1 VLGNE
6 VRVQDGQEEAIR
18 RTRQLEELRLDISE
32 VDAYAREVDDEFGGS
47 WQVQEADPIRLV
59 LAVTTDPAPHRDAL
73 RTRLEHADRLDV
85 VQVRYPHAELREV
98 HRVIDAERGRGV
110 VSVAIDPATNAVV
123 VTLSAA
129 NAAYADELGLRY
141 GDRVRIA
148 LELTDSPA
156 ARPEERRDARER

>member
-1 VLGNE
+1 M
-6 VRVQDGQEEAIR
+6 QDGQEEAIR

-85 VQVRYPHAELREV
+85 VQVRHAHAELREV
-98 HRVIDAERGRGV
+98 QRTIEADRADDDTVAG
-110 VSVAIDPATNAVV
+110 VAIDPARNVVV
-123 VTLSAA
+123 VTLRGE
-129 NAAYADELGLRY
+129 NVLYVDELRLRY
-141 GDRVRIA
+141 GDRVRIE
-148 LELTDSPA
+148 LSLTDSPA
-156 ARPEERRDARER
+156 ASPAERRDAPER